1 MKSHSSEMGQK
12 RTFLSCYRATQYYN
26 RWSFFINW
34 HLKGLI
40 YFPEHLF
47 NSHDFSFQLR
57 TWKESQEIYV
67 FKYCYFDFHKDKV
80 YKRNST
86 TDRLVWKCPRQT
98 LIMLLN
104 NHTFDTNQNTDKP
117 LVIFRIYAKT
127 FHRLHTNF
135 FFFTATK
142 YVHSN
147 VTSVIAKKVG
157 RTAMRKKSHALLG
170 KAAVQSFFTKTRPIS
185 FTLKVVWLK
194 RNARMDRASLKG
206 AGKPKNGA

>member
-40 YFPEHLF
+40 YFPEHLL

-57 TWKESQEIYV
+57 TWKVSQEIYV
-67 FKYCYFDFHKDKV
+67 LLFWLSQGQSI
-80 YKRNST
+80 YKGIST

-98 LIMLLN
+98 LIMPLN

-135 FFFTATK
+135 FFFL
-142 YVHSN
+142 
-147 VTSVIAKKVG
+147 
-157 RTAMRKKSHALLG
+157 RR
-170 KAAVQSFFTKTRPIS
+170 QSTCAQMLPM
-185 FTLKVVWLK
+185 W
-194 RNARMDRASLKG
+194 
-206 AGKPKNGA
+206 